1 MEQFDMSRLQRRK
14 PNMDVSA
21 SVTVSAAKSY
31 RTRAEDL
38 ALSMLHERGVRQLC
52 VDAIQNVVVD
62 ETNWVKCAHSMFVDT
77 LSWEG
82 KY

>member
-14 PNMDVSA
+14 PNMDVS
-21 SVTVSAAKSY
+21 SVTTAVAAKSY

-38 ALSMLHERGVRQLC
+38 AFSMLHERGVRQLC

-62 ETNWVKCAHSMFVDT
+62 ETNWVKYAHSMFTDT
-77 LSWEG
+77 LSLEG